1 MSYSHDDF
9 NTRYKVII
17 AGDSRVGKTS
27 YFNILKNNT
36 RLSTCSTVGVD
47 FCSMTKKINNTDI
60 KICLWDTAGQE
71 KFKSIIRGYFREIA
85 GAVLMFDLTDYSTF
99 KNIKEWLKLIEH
111 ENKCEH
117 KHPILLLGNKKDSG
131 IRNVHMYDIKEINED
146 MNITYCE
153 VSCIHDDDD
162 TLEEVF
168 IKFIEKINLK
178 NNLNCKGIHRRDDDC
193 IRIKSASKDVGRCC

>member
-1 MSYSHDDF
+1 MSYCHDNFDM
-9 NTRYKVII
+9 RYKVII

-36 RLSTCSTVGVD
+36 RFSTCSTVGVD
-47 FCSMTKKINNTDI
+47 FCSMTKTINNTDI

-85 GAVLMFDLTDYSTF
+85 GAVLMFDLTDYSSF

-111 ENKCEH
+111 ENTCGH
-117 KHPILLLGNKKDSG
+117 KHPILLLGNKKDAG
-131 IRNVHMYDIKEINED
+131 IRNVHMYDIKEINDD

-178 NNLNCKGIHRRDDDC
+178 NNLECKGIHRRDTDS
-193 IRIKSASKDVGRCC
+193 IRIKTSNKETGGCC

>member
-1 MSYSHDDF
+1 MGYSHDDF
-9 NTRYKVII
+9 NMRYKVII

-36 RLSTCSTVGVD
+36 RFSTCSTVGVD
-47 FCSMTKKINNTDI
+47 FCSMTKTINNTDI

-117 KHPILLLGNKKDSG
+117 KHPILLLGNKKDAG

-178 NNLNCKGIHRRDDDC
+178 NNLNCKGIHRRDTDC
-193 IRIKSASKDVGRCC
+193 IRINSASKDVGRCC